1 VVFAARAA
9 DCIKFPTRSRD
20 RTRDIVRS
28 ENLIVLISK
37 QRIVGISEMFFE
49 LNMHFFG

>member
-9 DCIKFPTRSRD
+9 DCIKFPKRSRD

-28 ENLIVLISK
+28 KNLIVLISQ
-37 QRIVGISEMFFE
+37 QRIVGISEMSFE
-49 LNMHFFG
+49 RNMHLFG